1 MNIKGDVLFA
11 QRLLSSCGLYN
22 LKLDGLY
29 GDGTRKAEDA
39 FNKLF
44 VKYAEQYG
52 RFDDRTEANIATLL
66 PKTQIAA
73 RKAMNAVKALGGG
86 LTVQILSGTR
96 TYAEQTAIYAQGR
109 TKPGSKVTNAKAG
122 QSNHNFGIAF
132 DIGIFKGKTYYT
144 GANATQEKAY
154 KDASNLIKPCGL
166 SWGGNWKSSK
176 DYPHYELDAGG
187 KSVSQIRA
195 LLEAGKP
202 YV

>member
-52 RFDDRTEANIATLL
+52 RFDDRTESNIATLL
-66 PKTQIAA
+66 PKAQIAA
-73 RKAMNAVKALGGG
+73 RKAMIAIKALGGG
-86 LTVQILSGTR
+86 LTAQILSGTR

-109 TKPGSKVTNAKAG
+109 TKPGSIVTNAKAG

-144 GANATQEKAY
+144 GKNSAENKAY
-154 KDASNLIKPCGL
+154 LDASKIIKPVGL
-166 SWGGNWKSSK
+166 LWGGDWKK
-176 DYPHYELDAGG
+176 PDQPHYELPVGG

>member
-1 MNIKGDVLFA
+1 VERLIEMNIKGDILFA
-11 QRLLSSCGLYN
+11 QRLLSSCGLYTG
-22 LKLDGLY
+22 KLDGSY
-29 GDGTRKAEDA
+29 GDLTRKAEDA

-52 RFDDRTEANIATLL
+52 RFDDRTEANISTLL

-73 RKAMNAVKALGGG
+73 RKAMIASKALSGG

-96 TYAEQTAIYAQGR
+96 TYAEQNKLYAQR
-109 TKPGSKVTNAKAG
+109 PKVTNAKAG

-144 GANATQEKAY
+144 GRNVAENKAY
-154 KDASNLIKPCGL
+154 DDLSKIIKPVGLLWGGDWKSLKDA
-166 SWGGNWKSSK
+166 
-176 DYPHYELDAGG
+176 PHYELPTN
-187 KSVSQIRA
+187 KSISQVRA

>member
-29 GDGTRKAEDA
+29 GNGTRKAEDA

-66 PKTQIAA
+66 PKAQIAA
-73 RKAMNAVKALGGG
+73 RKAMAATKVLGPYI
-86 LTVQILSGTR
+86 TVQILSGTR
-96 TYAEQTAIYAQGR
+96 TYVEQTAIYAQGR
-109 TKPGSKVTNAKAG
+109 TKPGLKVTNAKAG

-132 DIGIFKGKTYYT
+132 DIGIFKGKVYYT
-144 GANATQEKAY
+144 GETAAQNKAY
-154 KDASNLIKPCGL
+154 LDAAKLIKPVGL
-166 SWGGNWKSSK
+166 LWGGDWRNP
-176 DYPHYELDAGG
+176 DQPHYELATG
-187 KSVSQIRA
+187 KNVSQVRA